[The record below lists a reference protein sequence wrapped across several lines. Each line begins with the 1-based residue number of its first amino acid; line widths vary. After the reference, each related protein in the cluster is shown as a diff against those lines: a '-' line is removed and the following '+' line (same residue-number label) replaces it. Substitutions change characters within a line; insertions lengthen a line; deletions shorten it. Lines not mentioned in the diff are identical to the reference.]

1 MDISNLKNSNLIK
14 CCCKNCNI
22 FFYRKVRDIK
32 STLRRTG
39 ELSLNS
45 FCSKQC
51 SGKSRNKKVTGK
63 CTQCGKEIL
72 KFRDQVY
79 SKYKKTN
86 NIFCNSSCSATYNN
100 QHKTYGV
107 RVSKIEKWLQSQL
120 LIIYPHIQFLFND
133 RTTIKSELD
142 IYVPEK
148 QIAFEINGIFHYKPI
163 YGSFLLERT
172 QQNDLRK
179 QTKCKE
185 KGIKLIIIDIS
196 KDKKFTESEGKKH
209 LTKIIKEINARDRV
223 ELSKNSFAES
233 CLAV

>member
-1 MDISNLKNSNLIK
+1 MNISNLKNYDFIK
-14 CCCKNCNI
+14 CSCKNCNT

-51 SGKSRNKKVTGK
+51 SGKSRNKKITGK
-63 CTQCGKEIL
+63 CTYCDKEIL
-72 KFRDQVY
+72 KSRDQVY
-79 SKYKKTN
+79 SRYKKTN
-86 NIFCNSSCSATYNN
+86 NIFCNSSCAATYNN
-100 QHKTYGV
+100 QHKTYGI
-107 RVSKIEKWLQSQL
+107 RVSKIEKWLQEQL
-120 LIIYPHIQFLFND
+120 LTIYPDIQFLFND
-133 RTTIKSELD
+133 RITIKSELD
-142 IYVPEK
+142 IYIPEK

-163 YGSFLLERT
+163 YGNFLLERT

-179 QTKCKE
+179 QTRCKE
-185 KGIKLIIIDIS
+185 KGIKLIVIDIS
-196 KDKKFTESEGKKH
+196 KDKKFTENESKKH

-223 ELSKNSFAES
+223 ELSKSSFAES